1 MNALLLLQQVCTV
14 IVQWGTHWLE
24 ELFCSALGE
33 LLYPPRHGSYGGFE
47 QRLLCT
53 LQPQPSFS
61 PCNTAGML
69 TTRLPCHVH
78 CWQRLSPPVGLH
90 FLSLGETLLDS
101 GRRCSIAL
109 VCDQQL
115 GQRGRRM
122 FLSAVRAALRSLHS
136 SFPSFE
142 VCRGLGD
149 QDAPSYWPVVDQLC
163 KQLLAVKV
171 QQQRQPCDVGSVA
184 LL

>member
-90 FLSLGETLLDS
+90 FSESWRNPARLRTTMLHSISMRPAARSTWSQDVSLCRKS
-101 GRRCSIAL
+101 CAAFAA
-109 VCDQQL
+109 QQL
-115 GQRGRRM
+115 
-122 FLSAVRAALRSLHS
+122 SKLRSS
-136 SFPSFE
+136 SWTRRPR
-142 VCRGLGD
+142 C
-149 QDAPSYWPVVDQLC
+149 A
-163 KQLLAVKV
+163 
-171 QQQRQPCDVGSVA
+171 
-184 LL
+184 

>member
-78 CWQRLSPPVGLH
+78 CWEGLCNNVVDVCVELLRLTSCPVPVDAV
-90 FLSLGETLLDS
+90 T
-101 GRRCSIAL
+101 
-109 VCDQQL
+109 
-115 GQRGRRM
+115 RGRGMRHN
-122 FLSAVRAALRSLHS
+122 LDGNLGASAEEA
-136 SFPSFE
+136 E
-142 VCRGLGD
+142 
-149 QDAPSYWPVVDQLC
+149 
-163 KQLLAVKV
+163 
-171 QQQRQPCDVGSVA
+171 
-184 LL
+184 